1 MGFVGTFGQ
10 FLGSVLLCAVA
21 GAGQS
26 SVTVVVNNSA
36 KVRPDVLSKA
46 EAEAARLFLEAG
58 ISIHWLHCGETDAC
72 RHSPVPNELILH
84 IVPTGKTQNNFVF
97 GEAFLG
103 EDGRGQYCD
112 VFFDRIKAARQN
124 TDGGWMLG
132 VVAAHELGHLLLG
145 SRAHSRVGIM
155 EPVWEQESVRKL
167 SMGLLLFTPDQA
179 RFMRR
184 RIAEEDRPQVHSF
197 SKTEGEIGLL
207 RGRTPALRF

>member
-1 MGFVGTFGQ
+1 MGFGGTFGQ

-103 EDGRGQYCD
+103 EDGRGQ
-112 VFFDRIKAARQN
+112 
-124 TDGGWMLG
+124 
-132 VVAAHELGHLLLG
+132 
-145 SRAHSRVGIM
+145 
-155 EPVWEQESVRKL
+155 
-167 SMGLLLFTPDQA
+167 
-179 RFMRR
+179 
-184 RIAEEDRPQVHSF
+184 
-197 SKTEGEIGLL
+197 
-207 RGRTPALRF
+207 